1 MPTFKVDAELPAS
14 ATRVWLALKDS
25 PTIVPKIAPHA
36 VASMEQI
43 EGTDKKIGAV
53 RLVKFGT
60 AAPAGAYVKEKLLV
74 LEHTTLSVCT
84 EDVEGGHLVQGF
96 TKWVTSWKLTPIS
109 EATCKWEASVE
120 YEGENEAAIAQ
131 AKEGMTK
138 LFMGLATYVRNT
150 GAYA

>member
-14 ATRVWLALKDS
+14 APRVWLALKDS
-25 PTIVPKIAPHA
+25 PTIVPKVAPHA
-36 VASMEQI
+36 VASIQV
-43 EGTDKKIGAV
+43 EGTGETIGTV

-60 AAPAGAYVKEKLLV
+60 AAPPGAYVKEKVLV
-74 LEHTTLSVCT
+74 LDQTTLSVCT
-84 EDVEGGHLVQGF
+84 EEVEGGHLVQGF
-96 TKWVTSWKLTPIS
+96 TKWVTTWKLTAIS

-138 LFMGLATYVRNT
+138 LFVGLATYVRNT